1 MNIKNDLNVGVIVNE
16 PYIYYDKIKKR
27 YAGVIYDNWLVIK
40 QNLEKKYN
48 VHEKIIKDNDFDKF
62 IEDMKNNKY
71 DIGVG
76 PFTESENRFDKVLFT
91 TPILIERNSL
101 LHKTETTLVGLLARV
116 FETHIIPIFIIIILI
131 GIFLGSLLNRMIS
144 SHKNLL
150 KDKKSFAILS
160 VGSLLG
166 AHGPILSRA
175 LEFTSRMPVIFVFGI
190 LFISM
195 FTSHIIQAI
204 ITSKLV
210 TGSTNINVRNIIKNN
225 QHKKIIVPKHY
236 ILTEKANQIYN
247 SAIKTVVMDHKN
259 YDDVIQYYL
268 KQTDKFHGI
277 SLPSLVCQEYA
288 KKYNLVHDNTFGNEQ
303 LNFVV
308 NLNKPTVLMDLN
320 EQIVRIRDR
329 FILRDNCKTYLDESN
344 LQICTF

>member
-16 PYIYYDKIKKR
+16 PYIYYDKTKKR

-40 QNLEKKYN
+40 QNLEQKYN
-48 VHEKIIKDNDFDKF
+48 VHEKIIKHNDFDKF

-101 LHKTETTLVGLLARV
+101 LHQTQSTLAGLLARV

-144 SHKNLL
+144 THKDFS

-175 LEFTSRMPVIFVFGI
+175 LEFTSRIPVMFVFGI

-225 QHKKIIVPKHY
+225 QNKKIIVPKHY
-236 ILTEKANQIYN
+236 IPKHKANQIYN
-247 SAIKTVVMDHKN
+247 STIKTVVMEHKN
-259 YDDVIQYYL
+259 YDDIIQDYL

-288 KKYNLVHDNTFGNEQ
+288 KKYNLTHDNTFGNEQ

>member
-16 PYIYYDKIKKR
+16 PYIYYDTIKKR

-48 VHEKIIKDNDFDKF
+48 VHEKIIKNNDFDEF
-62 IEDMKNNKY
+62 IKDMANNKY

-91 TPILIERNSL
+91 TPILIERNSI
-101 LHKTETTLVGLLARV
+101 LHKIETTLTGLLARV
-116 FETHIIPIFIIIILI
+116 FETHVIPIFIVIILI
-131 GIFLGSLLNRMIS
+131 GVFLGSLLNRMVS
-144 SHKNLL
+144 SPSDL
-150 KDKKSFAILS
+150 KKYKKSFAILS

-166 AHGPILSRA
+166 AHGPILARA
-175 LEFTSRMPVIFVFGI
+175 LEFTSRMPVMFVFGI
-190 LFISM
+190 LFMSM

-204 ITSKLV
+204 ITSRLV
-210 TGSTNINVRNIIKNN
+210 TGTSNIHIRNIIKND
-225 QHKKIIVPKHY
+225 QSKKIIVPEHY
-236 ILTEKANQIYN
+236 IPKNKASQIYGGP
-247 SAIKTVVMDHKN
+247 IKTVDMKHKN
-259 YDDVIQYYL
+259 YDDIIHDYL

-277 SLPSLVCQEYA
+277 SLPSLVSQEYA
-288 KKYNLVHDNTFGNEQ
+288 KKYNLAHDDTFGNEQ

-308 NLNKPTVLMDLN
+308 NMNKSTVLMDLN
-320 EQIVRIRDR
+320 EQMVRIRDR
-329 FILRDNCKTYLDESN
+329 FILRDNCKTYLSESN